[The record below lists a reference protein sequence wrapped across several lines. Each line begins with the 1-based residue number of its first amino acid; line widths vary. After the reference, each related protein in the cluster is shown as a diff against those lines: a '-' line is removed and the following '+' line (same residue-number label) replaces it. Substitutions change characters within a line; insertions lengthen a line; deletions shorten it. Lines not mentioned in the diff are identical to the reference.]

1 MMHMKLITGLEKS
14 LWAEEWGLLLNNIL
28 SFKITKVMQGLEC
41 QADEKAASTR
51 NIQLV
56 KAACFVI
63 CGSTIS
69 FWRRAGMT
77 DKTQLSG

>member
-14 LWAEEWGLLLNNIL
+14 LWAEEWGLLSNIL

>member
-14 LWAEEWGLLLNNIL
+14 LWAEEWGLLSNIL

-63 CGSTIS
+63 RGSTIS